1 MTAKVTKRPFT
12 LEEDQKLLQFV
23 AAHGPQNW
31 GQLAQQMGN
40 RTAKQCRERW
50 NNQLNP
56 SINKGPWTRQED
68 AIIAEKQ
75 RVLGNRWAEIAKFL
89 PGRTDT
95 LVKNRWN
102 TSVKLRLD
110 DFRRPEVP
118 PGQVYLEKWLEQFNA
133 NGPVALSL
141 ADFNTLPPLILP
153 NKTHM

>member
-1 MTAKVTKRPFT
+1 MTSKVTKRPFT

-23 AAHGPQNW
+23 ATHGPQNW
-31 GQLAQQMGN
+31 GQLAQRMGN

-68 AIIAEKQ
+68 IIIAEKQ
-75 RVLGNRWAEIAKFL
+75 QILGNRWAEIAKYL

-102 TSVKLRLD
+102 TSVKLRLGELIHGD
-110 DFRRPEVP
+110 IPRSPSCIEQWLDQINGACGSIALSFPDFR
-118 PGQVYLEKWLEQFNA
+118 
-133 NGPVALSL
+133 
-141 ADFNTLPPLILP
+141 TLPPLIVG
-153 NKTHM
+153 NRSV